1 MVGLAAYWIVL
12 GLDMMVVVYYLF
24 NSVVIIRLTCVLFL
38 FKFLWLCCC
47 CAGLFLVLTLF

>member
-38 FKFLWLCCC
+38 FKFLWLCCY
-47 CAGLFLVLTLF
+47 AGLFLVLTLF